1 MPRNLWHNVL
11 MAHAAALPV
20 EHKFDYDW
28 KAVEKGIPLSAL
40 ESFSAYSCIP
50 MKELLEVVI
59 PLRTLKHRR
68 ERKEPL
74 NLDESDRLARVA
86 RTYELAVKVF
96 GNPEK
101 ARNWLTK
108 PKHRFDDR
116 SPLLLMRS
124 GIGGSRVQEA
134 LVQIDEGMFI

>member
-1 MPRNLWHNVL
+1 MWHNVL
-11 MAHAAALPV
+11 MSASVTPAIESFA
-20 EHKFDYDW
+20 YDW

-40 ESFSAYSCIP
+40 EKFSAYSGIP

-86 RTYELAVKVF
+86 RIYELAVKVYDSKED
-96 GNPEK
+96 GRE
-101 ARNWLTK
+101 WLIG
-108 PKHRFDDR
+108 PKRRFEGRTALSMLR
-116 SPLLLMRS
+116 S
-124 GIGGSRVQEA
+124 EA
-134 LVQIDEGMFI
+134 GEQAVKDFLIQIDEGYFA